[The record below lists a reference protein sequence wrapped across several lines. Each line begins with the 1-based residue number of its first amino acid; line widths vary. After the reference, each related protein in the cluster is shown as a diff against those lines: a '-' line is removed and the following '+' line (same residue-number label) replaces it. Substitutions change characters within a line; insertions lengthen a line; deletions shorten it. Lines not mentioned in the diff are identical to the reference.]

1 MGPYVIYADCEAII
15 KNVDYKDIHEIS
27 GFTIAVV
34 SQHEKTETITYRGE
48 DAGEVFMKKM
58 EYLSD
63 KLYKKIMNANKKMIY
78 TDIDKKKF
86 QNSRECH
93 ICDKPLPNG
102 STKTDHLA
110 NIGPWLKTMGL
121 RRCMPTLDEVEN
133 KKNHFKHIK
142 VEIKKNHFKHITD
155 EDFER
160 GKKRITCISE
170 E

>member
-1 MGPYVIYADCEAII
+1 
-15 KNVDYKDIHEIS
+15 
-27 GFTIAVV
+27 
-34 SQHEKTETITYRGE
+34 
-48 DAGEVFMKKM
+48 
-58 EYLSD
+58 
-63 KLYKKIMNANKKMIY
+63 MNANEKMIY

-121 RRCMPTLDEVEN
+121 RRCIPTLDEVEK

-142 VEIKKNHFKHITD
+142 DEIKKKHLKDISY
-155 EDFER
+155 EAFEEA
-160 GKKRITCISE
+160 KR
-170 E
+170 

>member
-1 MGPYVIYADCEAII
+1 MEESFQYMGRRVILPEVEKSILEFKQIEKQLMAPYVIYADCEAII
-15 KNVDYKDIHEIS
+15 KNVDDKDIHEIS
-27 GFTIAVV
+27 GFNLAVV
-34 SQHEKTETITYRGE
+34 SKHEKTEKNTIRGL
-48 DAGEVFMKKM
+48 DAGKVFMNKM

-63 KLYKKIMNANKKMIY
+63 KLYKKRTNANKKMIY

-121 RRCMPTLDEVEN
+121 RRCMPKLDE
-133 KKNHFKHIK
+133 I
-142 VEIKKNHFKHITD
+142 
-155 EDFER
+155 
-160 GKKRITCISE
+160 
-170 E
+170 